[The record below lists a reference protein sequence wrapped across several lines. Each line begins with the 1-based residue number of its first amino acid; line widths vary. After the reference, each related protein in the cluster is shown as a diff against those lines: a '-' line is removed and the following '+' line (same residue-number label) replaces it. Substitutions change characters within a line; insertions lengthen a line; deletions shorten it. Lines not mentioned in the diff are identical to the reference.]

1 MTAKIAKIAKG
12 TLGAQASGVLFNAAQ
27 PDDGAAIAALHNVIA
42 ERLTSA
48 FGKGHWSHRHTEHGV
63 RSSMKRA
70 KVFVARRGRD
80 VAATIT
86 LATKK
91 PWAIDRSCFSQV
103 TRPLYLLSM
112 AVAPELQGQGLGRR
126 CLDEARAIAKAWPAD
141 AIFLDAYDTAAG
153 AGEFYLKCGFREVG
167 RVTYKGT
174 PLIYYEWL
182 VHGSG

>member
-1 MTAKIAKIAKG
+1 
-12 TLGAQASGVLFNAAQ
+12 
-27 PDDGAAIAALHNVIA
+27 
-42 ERLTSA
+42 
-48 FGKGHWSHRHTEHGV
+48 
-63 RSSMKRA
+63 MKRA
-70 KVFVARRGRD
+70 QVFVARRGTD
-80 VAATIT
+80 IAATFT

-153 AGEFYLKCGFREVG
+153 AGEFYGKCGFREVG

-182 VHGSG
+182 VGQP

>member
-1 MTAKIAKIAKG
+1 MNPRIAKTAKG
-12 TLGAQASGVLFNAAQ
+12 TVGSHVSGVLFDAAQ
-27 PDDGAAIAALHNVIA
+27 PDDSAAIAALHNVIA

-48 FGKGHWSHRHTEHGV
+48 FGRGHWSFRHTEQGV

-70 KVFVARRGRD
+70 KVFVARCGPD
-80 VAATIT
+80 IAATFT

-91 PWAIDRSCFSQV
+91 PWAIDRSCFSRV

-112 AVAPELQGQGLGRR
+112 AVAPDVQGQGLGRR
-126 CLDEARAIAKAWPAD
+126 CLDEARAIAEAWPAD
-141 AIFLDAYDTAAG
+141 AIFLDAYDTAAS
-153 AGEFYLKCGFREVG
+153 AGEFYRKCGFREVG
-167 RVTYKGT
+167 RVTYRGT